1 MGLKDRKNGLG
12 YGLDVWVGVY
22 VNKGRR
28 GGGTGGAREISRV
41 NFFIIN
47 ITILHLNIIMV
58 TIIYHA

>member
-28 GGGTGGAREISRV
+28 GGAGGAREISRV

>member
-28 GGGTGGAREISRV
+28 GGQEGQEELGKLVVLI
-41 NFFIIN
+41 FLLL
-47 ITILHLNIIMV
+47 ILQYY
-58 TIIYHA
+58 T